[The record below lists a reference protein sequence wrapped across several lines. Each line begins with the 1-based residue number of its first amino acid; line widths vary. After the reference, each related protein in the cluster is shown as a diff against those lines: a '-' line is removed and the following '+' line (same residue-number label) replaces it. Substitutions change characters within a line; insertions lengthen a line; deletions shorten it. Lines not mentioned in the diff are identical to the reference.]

1 MESNVISLAILVI
14 ISIYGIVRL
23 FVAIAEHEH
32 VTSNNYY
39 YD

>member
-1 MESNVISLAILVI
+1 MESNVISLAVLVI
-14 ISIYGIVRL
+14 VSIWGICKLIRAV
-23 FVAIAEHEH
+23 AEHEH